1 MLNHHVVCGSGFP
14 AAIPKYHMVMEH
26 KKGTH
31 HLRKGRVSEIGQYYL
46 LTATTHDENPVFT
59 NPEAA
64 RIVLS
69 SLHWL
74 EEQGRICLEAA
85 VIMPDHL
92 HFVAGL
98 SDGNLSV
105 VMQSLK
111 GYSARKIN
119 EMLDRKGPLWQPQYH
134 DHAIRK
140 DEVLEEVT
148 LYCLHNPVRAGLVQN
163 FRDYPYWY
171 CRWEV

>member
-1 MLNHHVVCGSGFP
+1 MHRNMWERLSSRDP
-14 AAIPKYHMVMEH
+14 IIPMVMEH
-26 KKGTH
+26 RKGTH

-46 LTATTHDENPVFT
+46 LTATTLGKIPVFT

-69 SLHWL
+69 SLQWL
-74 EEQGRICLEAA
+74 DEQGQIRLEAA
-85 VIMPDHL
+85 VVMPDHL
-92 HFVAGL
+92 HFVAEL
-98 SDGNLSV
+98 SDGNLSML
-105 VMQSLK
+105 MQSLK

-119 EMLDRKGPLWQPQYH
+119 ELLGRKGPLWQPQYH

-148 LYCLHNPVRAGLVQN
+148 LYCLHNPVRAGLVEN
-163 FRDYPYWY
+163 FRNYPYWY

>member
-1 MLNHHVVCGSGFP
+1 L
-14 AAIPKYHMVMEH
+14 
-26 KKGTH
+26 
-31 HLRKGRVSEIGQYYL
+31 Q
-46 LTATTHDENPVFT
+46 
-59 NPEAA
+59 
-64 RIVLS
+64 
-69 SLHWL
+69 WL

-85 VIMPDHL
+85 VVMPDHF
-92 HFVAGL
+92 HFVAEL
-98 SDGNLSV
+98 SDGNSSV
-105 VMQSLK
+105 LMQSLK

-119 EMLDRKGPLWQPQYH
+119 ELLGRKGPLWQPQFH